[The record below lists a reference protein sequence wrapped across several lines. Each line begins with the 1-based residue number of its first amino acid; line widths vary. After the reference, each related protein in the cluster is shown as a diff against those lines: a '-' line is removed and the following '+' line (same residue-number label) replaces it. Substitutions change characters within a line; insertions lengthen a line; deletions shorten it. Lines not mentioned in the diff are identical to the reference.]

1 MSLIGTA
8 LLAAG
13 CTRTSP
19 RAVTPTTPA
28 PSTTASTA
36 PVSTTLPTT
45 VTPTAKTPST
55 SAPTTTTQP
64 LAFTWAAAPLDT
76 ATRALMTG
84 NSWHSGCPI
93 SLDSLR
99 LVRLSYWGFDA
110 TAHTGQLVI
119 NADSVG
125 AVVAAFRAIYTAR
138 FPIRGMRLVD
148 YYGGD
153 DEKSMVADN
162 TSAFNCRLVPGT
174 SVWSQHALGR
184 AVDVNPLE
192 NPEVRGSQIDPL
204 AAAPWADRNRLDPAM
219 IRPYGAAWRAFVA
232 AGWKWGGDWTSLKD
246 YMHFSA
252 NGL

>member
-1 MSLIGTA
+1 MI
-8 LLAAG
+8 
-13 CTRTSP
+13 
-19 RAVTPTTPA
+19 
-28 PSTTASTA
+28 
-36 PVSTTLPTT
+36 
-45 VTPTAKTPST
+45 
-55 SAPTTTTQP
+55 
-64 LAFTWAAAPLDT
+64 
-76 ATRALMTG
+76 G
-84 NSWHSGCPI
+84 NSWHTGCPV

-110 TAHTGQLVI
+110 TAHTGQLVV
-119 NADSVG
+119 NADSVT
-125 AVVAAFRAIYTAR
+125 AVVAAFRAIYSAR

-153 DEKSMVADN
+153 DERSMVADN

-204 AAAPWADRNRLDPAM
+204 AAAPWADRSRSDPAM
-219 IRPYGAAWRAFVA
+219 IRRYGAAWRAFIT